1 MKSGYSPMTGRTIS
15 ALPEDA
21 NDPGRPRGFAGG
33 GVPIGGGRCEN
44 PAKSRTLPL
53 TAQNHDRDSAGMT
66 YVYPVVSR
74 RAGGVSV
81 GVNLNPNN
89 ACNWACV
96 YCQVPDLIRGAAPPI
111 DLAQL
116 EAELRA
122 MLADIVH
129 GDFMRTRVPEGA
141 RRLNDIALS
150 GNGEPTSAREFPE
163 VIELIGQVMADFGL
177 AGSGDPEKQAIKL
190 VLITNGSLADRPRV
204 QAGLEKMAALNGEVW
219 FKFDRA
225 TAAGM
230 RAVNQ
235 TRIAPEKQ
243 FERLAIAARLCP
255 TWLQT
260 CVFALDGAPPS
271 ADEQSAYLDAVARL
285 RREAVPVRGVL
296 LYGLARPS
304 MQPQAPRLSAL
315 PAAWLEDFAA
325 SIRAAGLPAKV
336 SP

>member
-1 MKSGYSPMTGRTIS
+1 MAHTS
-15 ALPEDA
+15 
-21 NDPGRPRGFAGG
+21 
-33 GVPIGGGRCEN
+33 
-44 PAKSRTLPL
+44 PL
-53 TAQNHDRDSAGMT
+53 TPVNHDRDSAGMT

-96 YCQVPDLIRGAAPPI
+96 YCQVPELQRGTAPEI

-116 EAELRA
+116 ETELRA
-122 MLADIVH
+122 MLGDIVH
-129 GDFMRTRVPEGA
+129 GDFMQTRVPEGV

-150 GNGEPTSAREFPE
+150 GNGEPTSARAFPH
-163 VIELIGQVMADFGL
+163 VVELIGRVMADFDLIG
-177 AGSGDPEKQAIKL
+177 KIKL

-204 QAGLEKMAALNGEVW
+204 REGLAKMAALNGEVW
-219 FKFDRA
+219 FKFDSA

-230 RAVNQ
+230 RALNQ
-235 TRIAPEKQ
+235 TRISPDTQ
-243 FERLAIAARLCP
+243 FERLAVAARLCP

-260 CVFALDGAPPS
+260 CVFAVDGKPPS
-271 ADEQSAYLDAVARL
+271 DLETTAYLAAIARIQQQQIPL
-285 RREAVPVRGVL
+285 QGVL

-304 MQPQAPRLSAL
+304 MQPQARRLSAL
-315 PAAWLEDFAA
+315 PAEWLERFAEQ
-325 SIRAAGLPAKV
+325 IRAAGLPVKV

>member
-1 MKSGYSPMTGRTIS
+1 
-15 ALPEDA
+15 
-21 NDPGRPRGFAGG
+21 
-33 GVPIGGGRCEN
+33 
-44 PAKSRTLPL
+44 
-53 TAQNHDRDSAGMT
+53 MT

-96 YCQVPDLIRGAAPPI
+96 YCQVPDLQRGSAPVI

-116 EAELRA
+116 ETELRTL
-122 MLADIVH
+122 LADMLD
-129 GDFMRTRVPEGA
+129 GDFMQTRVPDGA

-163 VIELIGQVMADFGL
+163 VIARIGRVMRERDLVGKL
-177 AGSGDPEKQAIKL
+177 KL

-204 QAGLEKMAALNGEVW
+204 QAGLRAMADLGGEVW

-225 TAAGM
+225 TPAGM
-230 RAVNQ
+230 RDVNQ
-235 TRIAPEKQ
+235 TRIAPAKQ
-243 FERLAIAARLCP
+243 LERLKACAAACP
-255 TWLQT
+255 TWLQS
-260 CVFALDGAPPS
+260 CFFATDGAAP
-271 ADEQSAYLDAVARL
+271 AEAECAAYLAAVQAL
-285 RREAVPVRGVL
+285 LHDGVPLQGVL

-315 PAAWLEDFAA
+315 PPAWLDALAERL
-325 SIRAAGLPAKV
+325 RATGIAVKV
-336 SP
+336 TP

>member
-1 MKSGYSPMTGRTIS
+1 MAQT
-15 ALPEDA
+15 A
-21 NDPGRPRGFAGG
+21 
-33 GVPIGGGRCEN
+33 
-44 PAKSRTLPL
+44 PL
-53 TAQNHDRDSAGMT
+53 TSINHDRDSAGMT

-96 YCQVPDLIRGAAPPI
+96 YCQVPDLVRGTAPDI

-122 MLADIVH
+122 MLADILH
-129 GDFMRTRVPEGA
+129 GDFMQTRVPEGA

-150 GNGEPTSAREFPE
+150 GNGEPTSAKAFVQ
-163 VIELIGQVMADFGL
+163 VIELIGRVMADFDLVG
-177 AGSGDPEKQAIKL
+177 KIKL

-204 QAGLEKMAALNGEVW
+204 QDGLTKMAALNGEAW
-219 FKFDRA
+219 FKFDSA

-230 RAVNQ
+230 RSINQ
-235 TRIAPEKQ
+235 TRISPEKQ
-243 FERLAIAARLCP
+243 FERLAVAARLCP

-260 CVFALDGAPPS
+260 CLFALDGAPPS
-271 ADEQSAYLDAVARL
+271 EAEQAAYLAAVERIRQQRIPL
-285 RREAVPVRGVL
+285 RGVL

-304 MQPQAPRLSAL
+304 MQPQASRLSAL
-315 PAAWLEDFAA
+315 PAEWLEAFAEK
-325 SIRAAGLPAKV
+325 IRASGLTVNV